1 MKECSTC
8 AGCFDDLAQ
17 FCPTDGN
24 RLVDTLPG
32 SRILDGRWQIERVI
46 GVGRHGSI
54 YEATD
59 LAESRP
65 AFVKTLLPTLF
76 RDPSALQMFNY
87 DVERLRGFSH
97 PNAGSV
103 YAGGKLAN
111 GGAYLAGEFVAGP
124 LLRDVIA
131 EDCMLTVARA
141 VRIAIGLAD
150 ALAAAHAKG
159 LLHRD
164 VKPGNILLATIGGV
178 ETPKLVDF
186 ESTRWAQMAG
196 GSSVTATGSLVV
208 RLPHYTSPE
217 VCRGELPTA
226 SSDIYALGI
235 VLYEMLTGRPPFN
248 AQVPTAVIVMHVTDA
263 PEPPTAVRPDV
274 PKAVERAVLQALEK
288 KPGDRFASAEAMA
301 TALRSAL
308 GGCRDEARPSVK
320 DGIGS
325 AAQAAA
331 TEAETLSHERARD
344 TVGLLKL
351 TMSIVDASDDSKA
364 SRRIDGVVRDMS
376 ENGMRIETGTVETG
390 QLNVIRDH
398 TTAFKNRLEID
409 VKLPDGPV
417 HISGFAA
424 WYKPAP
430 DGINWNVGVYIR
442 EMSSADRA
450 RYQAYLAGLAA
461 RA

>member
-1 MKECSTC
+1 MKECSSC
-8 AGCFDDLAQ
+8 AGCFDDGAQ
-17 FCPTDGN
+17 FCPTDGQ

-32 SRILDGRWQIERVI
+32 SRILGGRWQIDQVI

-59 LAESRP
+59 LAEPRR
-65 AFVKTLLPTLF
+65 AFVKTLRPLLF
-76 RDPSALQMFNY
+76 HDPSALQMFQY
-87 DVERLRGFSH
+87 DVERLREFSH

-103 YAGGKLAN
+103 YAGGQLSN
-111 GGAYLAGEFVAGP
+111 GGAYLAGEYVSGP
-124 LLRDVIA
+124 LLRTVIA
-131 EDCMLTVARA
+131 EDGMLPIARA
-141 VRIAIGLAD
+141 VRIAIGIAD

-164 VKPGNILLATIGGV
+164 VKPGNVLLATVDGV

-226 SSDIYALGI
+226 SSDVYALGI
-235 VLYEMLTGRPPFN
+235 VLYEMLTGHPPFN
-248 AQVPTAVIVMHVTDA
+248 APAPTAVIIMHVTDA
-263 PEPPTAVRPDV
+263 PVPPSEVRPDV
-274 PKAVERAVLQALEK
+274 PKLVSRAVLQALEK

-301 TALRSAL
+301 TALRGAL
-308 GGCRDEARPSVK
+308 ESCREDAKPSVK
-320 DGIGS
+320 DGIAS
-325 AAQAAA
+325 AANAASAEAAA
-331 TEAETLSHERARD
+331 LAGERSRD
-344 TVGLLKL
+344 TDGLLKL
-351 TMSIVDASDDSKA
+351 TMTIVDAADDSKA
-364 SRRIDGVVRDMS
+364 SRRIDAVVRDMS

-409 VKLPDGPV
+409 VKLPDGPI

-442 EMSSADRA
+442 DMSSADRT